1 MKQELNKVKNLNV
14 KEIKDPSFLHDLS
27 YEELDELSSK
37 IREEIIDVTS
47 RFGGHLSS
55 NLGVVEA
62 TIALH
67 RTFDFKKD
75 KIIFDVG
82 HQCYTHKILTGRSL
96 ENLRTKGGPSG
107 FQKIAESEYDHFEA
121 GHSSTSISVA
131 NGFAIARDLNHE
143 KYDVI
148 AFIGDGSIASGL
160 AFEGLNNIAHSP
172 HKVIVVLND
181 NEMSIS
187 RPVGG
192 LGKAFANISLDKG
205 YNEFKGFLSKLTK
218 TKVGRKIHSFL
229 RRSKNWIR
237 SKLVPATVFDNLGL
251 NFIGPID
258 GHNIKK
264 MERAFQK
271 AKNSSKSV
279 VIDICTHKGKGYG
292 YAESDR
298 TGYWHGVSP
307 FNIETGKPL
316 NSHEGYISWSHL
328 FSDITLEGME
338 RNDEIVVISPAT
350 QKGSG
355 LENIF
360 EKYKDRTIDVG
371 ISEEHAA
378 TMASSLALSGYQPII
393 SIYSTFMQRAFDE
406 ISHDVARMNTNVTF
420 LVDRSGLVGADGETH
435 QGIYDEF
442 FLVNTPNCV
451 VSMPSDAKEAKALF
465 NESLQKHGPFFIR
478 YPRSFLKKEEHIEDI
493 KLEFGK
499 WIIKRESKKK
509 DTLIISVGPITN
521 DLVSLIDKEK
531 LDYTV
536 ALALY
541 INPLDEEFLKE
552 SLGYKRIAIYDAYAT
567 KGGFT
572 SALLEKLND
581 LGYKGEVRE
590 FAIPKVFV
598 AQASIDEQLESFGL
612 LPKQIL
618 EQLE

>member
-1 MKQELNKVKNLNV
+1 MSKETINKVKDL
-14 KEIKDPSFLHDLS
+14 KLSEIKDPSFLHDLS
-27 YEELDELSSK
+27 YPELDDLSKK
-37 IREEIIDVTS
+37 IREEIVDVTS

-67 RTFDFKKD
+67 RCFDFSKD

-96 ENLRTKGGPSG
+96 ENLRTKDGPSG
-107 FQKIAESEYDHFEA
+107 FQKVAESKYDHFEA

-143 KYDVI
+143 DYNVI

-160 AFEGLNNIAHSP
+160 AFEGLNNIARSP

-192 LGKAFANISLDKG
+192 LGQAFANLSLDKG
-205 YNEFKGFLSKLTK
+205 YNEFKGKFSFLQRRKF
-218 TKVGRKIHSFL
+218 GRKIFNFL
-229 RRSKNWIR
+229 RKVKNWTR
-237 SKLVPATVFDNLGL
+237 SKLVPATIFDNLGFA
-251 NFIGPID
+251 FIGPID
-258 GHNIKK
+258 GHDIKK
-264 MERAFQK
+264 MEKAFNK
-271 AKNSSKSV
+271 AKNASKSV
-279 VIDICTHKGKGYG
+279 VIDICTKKGKGYS
-292 YAESDR
+292 YAEKDK

-316 NSHEGYISWSHL
+316 NNHEGYISWSHL
-328 FSDITLEGME
+328 FSDITLEEME
-338 RNDEIVVISPAT
+338 HNDKIVLISPAT

-360 EKYKDRTIDVG
+360 AKFPERTIDVG

-378 TMASSLALSGYQPII
+378 TMASSLALAGYQPVV

-435 QGIYDEF
+435 QGIYDES

-451 VSMPSDAKEAKALF
+451 IAMPSNASEAKAIF
-465 NESLQKHGPFFIR
+465 KESINKHGPFFVR
-478 YPRSFLKKEEHIEDI
+478 YPRDFLKKEEAKDIE
-493 KLEFGK
+493 LPFGK
-499 WIIKRESKKK
+499 WIMKKESKAK

-521 DLVSLIDKEK
+521 KLVDEIEKAK
-531 LDYTV
+531 LDYSV
-536 ALALY
+536 VLASY
-541 INPLDEEFLKE
+541 INPLDEAFLKE
-552 SLGYKRIAIYDAYAT
+552 NLSYKRILIYDAYAT
-567 KGGFT
+567 IGGFAN
-572 SALLEKLND
+572 SVLVKLNN
-581 LGYKGEVRE
+581 LGYKGKVIQK
-590 FAIPKVFV
+590 AIPNEFV
-598 AQASIDEQLESFGL
+598 KQATIDQQLESFGL

-618 EQLE
+618 DSLK